1 MQDQKCHFDTNNL
14 LKIVGLSYENVA
26 TFAQVQLLKTI
37 NMSNKYHSEIEAF
50 MDRVRAKNGHEP
62 EFLQAVQE
70 VAEAVIPIV
79 EATPKYKSAKIL
91 DRIVEPERTII
102 FRVPWIDDKGEVQV
116 NRGYRVEFNSAIGP
130 YKGGLRFH
138 PSVNLSILKFLGFEQ
153 IFKNSLTTLPMGG
166 GKGGSDFDP
175 KGKSDNEV
183 MKFCQ
188 SFMTELSRHIGADT
202 DVPAGDIGV
211 GGREIGYMFGQYK
224 RIRNEFTGVLT
235 GKARNW
241 GGSLIR
247 PEATGYGTVYFAK
260 EMLATKGD
268 SFNGKVV
275 AVSGSGNVAQYA
287 CEKATQ
293 LGAKVVTLSDSE
305 GYIYDADGIDAEK
318 LAFVMELKNVKRG
331 RISEYTNVYSSAKFI
346 AGKRPWEVKVD
357 IALPCATQNELNG
370 DEAKAL
376 VSNGVICVAEGA
388 NMPSTPEAI
397 TAFQDAKVLFA
408 PGKASNAGGV
418 ATSGLEMS
426 QNSLRLSW
434 PAEEVDQRLHGIMVS
449 IHEACVKYGKDES
462 GYVDYVKGANIA
474 GFVKVADSMIDQ
486 GLV

>member
-1 MQDQKCHFDTNNL
+1 
-14 LKIVGLSYENVA
+14 
-26 TFAQVQLLKTI
+26 
-37 NMSNKYHSEIEAF
+37 MSNKYHSEIEAF

-79 EATPKYKSAKIL
+79 EATPRYKASKIL

-305 GYIYDADGIDAEK
+305 GYIYDADGINAEK

-331 RISEYTNVYSSAKFI
+331 RISEYCSVYTSAKFI

-370 DEAKAL
+370 DEAKVL

-397 TAFQDAKVLFA
+397 TAFQDAKVLFS

-449 IHEACVKYGKDES
+449 IHEACVKYGTDET